1 MQILCNDSKFK
12 QAIYDFSLNKHTLVC
27 LRASLRPRHYLR
39 DKPVL
44 TKLKPYYPLLFL
56 LVWSAGYAMAK
67 LALNYTTPLNLLAF
81 RFVGA
86 CLVLSPFILFLR
98 LPIPSFKQSYSLMG
112 TGLFLHIGHFGS
124 VYVGMKLGASASIMA
139 LFAASQPV
147 LVIIASALLA
157 RRIPAWNV
165 WASLSLGLLGAA
177 LIIGVDMQG
186 NQGYLLGAIL
196 GFCAVLGLS
205 IGQVIEKQRKLG
217 VHPIVATWVQ
227 YTFASLVSIPFAFY
241 FEGFVLNSTWAFWGA
256 LGFLVLGNSIIGILL
271 MFSMVRTGSIA
282 KVASIM
288 FMVPAVGA
296 LIAWGVNG
304 ETPKTLAIPGFILAM
319 LGALWTNKIA
329 SSAMKPKP

>member
-1 MQILCNDSKFK
+1 M
-12 QAIYDFSLNKHTLVC
+12 T
-27 LRASLRPRHYLR
+27 
-39 DKPVL
+39 PVL
-44 TKLKPYYPLLFL
+44 LKLKPFYPLLFL
-56 LVWSAGYAMAK
+56 FVWSAGYAMAK
-67 LALNYTTPLNLLAF
+67 LALEYTEPLNLLAF

-86 CLVLSPFILFLR
+86 FLVLTPFIILWR
-98 LPIPSFKQSYSLMG
+98 LPIPNLKQSYALMG

-124 VYVGMKLGASASIMA
+124 IYVGMKLGASASIMA

-147 LVIIASALLA
+147 LVIIAAALLA
-157 RRIPAWNV
+157 RKVPPWNV
-165 WASLSLGLLGAA
+165 WASLSLGLAGAG

-196 GFCAVLGLS
+196 GFTAVVGLS

-227 YTFASLVSIPFAFY
+227 YAFASVISIPFALS
-241 FEGFVLNSTWAFWGA
+241 FEGLVLQSTWPFWGS
-256 LGFLVLGNSIIGILL
+256 LGFLVVGNSIVGILL
-271 MFSMVRTGSIA
+271 MFSMVRQGSIA

-296 LIAWGVNG
+296 LIAWLVAN
-304 ETPKTLAIPGFILAM
+304 ETPKLLAIPGFILAM

-329 SSAMKPKP
+329 SKSK